1 MGARKPG
8 ASEPPSPGDAEPP
21 SPLAVVK
28 RQVVTG
34 AKTGRRG
41 RLSHDDYAKAVASV
55 LRADLFQLE
64 ECALLG
70 NLPGVRALAG
80 RVKRSVFPT
89 GAAIRA
95 LLDRAV
101 GEVEL
106 LALNQRDTAS
116 QRIAAFLH
124 LWYKQGETVVT
135 AAEVLELSRSY
146 VAHTIQPRALELV
159 AKRFLELAWRVE
171 ASA

>member
-1 MGARKPG
+1 
-8 ASEPPSPGDAEPP
+8 
-21 SPLAVVK
+21 
-28 RQVVTG
+28 
-34 AKTGRRG
+34 
-41 RLSHDDYAKAVASV
+41 
-55 LRADLFQLE
+55 
-64 ECALLG
+64 
-70 NLPGVRALAG
+70 VRALAKTCIRRG
-80 RVKRSVFPT
+80 VFPT

-95 LLDRAV
+95 MLDRAV

-116 QRIAAFLH
+116 QRIASFLH